1 MMNLFR
7 TALLLAKKDL
17 YSELKTKQ
25 ILTTQIIFAG
35 LVIVVFSFAFDP
47 ANNTTKAVI
56 PGVIWVIIVF
66 AGILGLNR
74 SFISEQRN
82 DTIQGLLVAPMEA
95 ASIYLGK
102 FLANFIMMLAVELV
116 SIPFLFLLFDFKFLG
131 SLPYFILVVFLGTF
145 GFIAIGTFL
154 AALAANSKSSEMLL
168 PLLLF
173 PITTPILIGVVQATR
188 IILTNMEKL
197 SSALAWIQ
205 LVAAYDVIFFV
216 VCFLLIDYVLEV

>member
-1 MMNLFR
+1 MNLFR
-7 TALLLAKKDL
+7 TALILAKKDL

-25 ILTTQIIFAG
+25 IMVTQIIFAG

-82 DTIQGLLVAPMEA
+82 DTMQGLLVAPMEA

-102 FLANFIMMLAVELV
+102 FLANFTMMLIVELV
-116 SIPFLFLLFDFKFLG
+116 SIPFLFLLFDFKFYG
-131 SLPYFILVVFLGTF
+131 SIPYFILVIFLGSF

-188 IILTNMEKL
+188 IILTNMEKF
-197 SSALAWIQ
+197 SSAIAWIQ
-205 LVAAYDVIFFV
+205 LVTAYDVIFFV

>member
-1 MMNLFR
+1 MNLFR

-82 DTIQGLLVAPMEA
+82 DTMQGLLVAPMEA

-102 FLANFIMMLAVELV
+102 FLANFAMMLVVEIV

-131 SLPYFILVVFLGTF
+131 SFPYFILVIFLGSF

-173 PITTPILIGVVQATR
+173 PITTPILIGVVQATK
-188 IILTNMEKL
+188 IILTNVEKL
-197 SSALAWIQ
+197 SSAIAWIQ
-205 LVAAYDVIFFV
+205 LVTAYDVIFFV

>member
-1 MMNLFR
+1 MNLFR

-25 ILTTQIIFAG
+25 ILVTQIIFAG

-56 PGVIWVIIVF
+56 PGVVWVIIVF

-82 DTIQGLLVAPMEA
+82 DTIQGLFVAPMEA

-102 FLANFIMMLAVELV
+102 FLANFIMILVVELV
-116 SIPFLFLLFDFKFLG
+116 SIPFLFLLFDFKFFG
-131 SLPYFILVVFLGTF
+131 SIPYFILVVFLGSF

-154 AALAANSKSSEMLL
+154 AALSANSKSSEMLL

-188 IILTNMEKL
+188 IILTNMEKF

-205 LVAAYDVIFFV
+205 LVTAYDVIFFV
-216 VCFLLIDYVLEV
+216 ICILLIDYVLEV

>member
-1 MMNLFR
+1 MTLFR

-25 ILTTQIIFAG
+25 ILVTMIIFAG
-35 LVIVVFSFAFDP
+35 LVILVFSFAFDP
-47 ANNTTKAVI
+47 ANNTTQAVI
-56 PGVIWVIIVF
+56 PGVIWVIVVF
-66 AGILGLNR
+66 SGILGLNR

-82 DTIQGLLVAPMEA
+82 DTMQGLLIAPMEA

-102 FLANFIMMLAVELV
+102 FLANFAMILVVEIV
-116 SIPFLFLLFDFKFLG
+116 SIPFLFLLFNFKITG
-131 SLPYFILVVFLGTF
+131 SLPYFILVVFIGSF
-145 GFIAIGTFL
+145 GFISIGTFL

-173 PITTPILIGVVQATR
+173 PITSPILIGVVQATR
-188 IILTNMEKL
+188 ITLTNIEKL

-205 LVAAYDVIFFV
+205 LVSAYDVIFFV
-216 VCFLLIDYVLEV
+216 LCFLLIDYVLEV

>member
-1 MMNLFR
+1 MNLFR
-7 TALLLAKKDL
+7 TAFLLAQKDL

-25 ILTTQIIFAG
+25 ILVTQIIFAG

-56 PGVIWVIIVF
+56 PGIIWVIIVF
-66 AGILGLNR
+66 SGILGLNR

-82 DTIQGLLVAPMEA
+82 DTMQGLLVAPMEA

-102 FLANFIMMLAVELV
+102 FLANFAMILVVEIV
-116 SIPFLFLLFDFKFLG
+116 SVPFLFLLFDFKFLG
-131 SLPYFILVVFLGTF
+131 SFPYFLLVIFLGSF

-173 PITTPILIGVVQATR
+173 PITTPILIGVVQATK
-188 IILTNMEKL
+188 IILTNL
-197 SSALAWIQ
+197 DQFSSALAWIQ
-205 LVAAYDVIFFV
+205 LVTAYDVIFFV

>member
-1 MMNLFR
+1 MNLFR

-25 ILTTQIIFAG
+25 IMVTQIIFAG

-82 DTIQGLLVAPMEA
+82 DTMQGLLVAPMEA

-102 FLANFIMMLAVELV
+102 FLANFTMMLIVELV
-116 SIPFLFLLFDFKFLG
+116 SIPFLFLLFDFKFYG
-131 SLPYFILVVFLGTF
+131 SIPYFILVVFLGSF

-188 IILTNMEKL
+188 IILTNMEKF
-197 SSALAWIQ
+197 SSAVAWIQ
-205 LVAAYDVIFFV
+205 LVTAYDVIFFV

>member
-1 MMNLFR
+1 MNLFR
-7 TALLLAKKDL
+7 AALLLAKKDL

-25 ILTTQIIFAG
+25 IMVTQIIFAG

-82 DTIQGLLVAPMEA
+82 DTMQGLLVAPMEA

-102 FLANFIMMLAVELV
+102 FLANFAMMLIVELV
-116 SIPFLFLLFDFKFLG
+116 SIPFLFLLFDFKFHG
-131 SLPYFILVVFLGTF
+131 SLPYFILVVFLGSF

-188 IILTNMEKL
+188 IILTNMEKF

-205 LVAAYDVIFFV
+205 LVTAYDVIFFV

>member
-1 MMNLFR
+1 MNLFR

-17 YSELKTKQ
+17 LSELKTKQ
-25 ILTTQIIFAG
+25 ILVTQIIFAG

-56 PGVIWVIIVF
+56 PGIIWVIIVF

-95 ASIYLGK
+95 ASIFLGK
-102 FLANFIMMLAVELV
+102 FIANFTMILIVELV
-116 SIPFLFLLFDFKFLG
+116 SIPFLFLLFDFKMLG
-131 SLPYFILVVFLGTF
+131 SVGYFILVIFVGSF
-145 GFIAIGTFL
+145 GFISIGTFL
-154 AALAANSKSSEMLL
+154 AALAANSRSSEMLL

-173 PITTPILIGVVQATR
+173 PITSPILIGVTQATR
-188 IILTNMEKL
+188 IILTDMSKL
-197 SSALAWIQ
+197 SSALSWTHM
-205 LVAAYDVIFFV
+205 VTAYDIIFFV
-216 VCFLLIDYVLEV
+216 VSFLLIDYVLEV

>member
-1 MMNLFR
+1 MNLFR

-25 ILTTQIIFAG
+25 IMVTQIIFAG

-82 DTIQGLLVAPMEA
+82 DTMQGLLVAPMEA

-102 FLANFIMMLAVELV
+102 FLANFTMMLIVELV

-131 SLPYFILVVFLGTF
+131 SLPYFILVLFLGSF

-188 IILTNMEKL
+188 IILTNMDKFT
-197 SSALAWIQ
+197 SAVAWIQ
-205 LVAAYDVIFFV
+205 LVTAYDVIFFV

>member
-1 MMNLFR
+1 MNLFR

-82 DTIQGLLVAPMEA
+82 DTMQGLLVAPMESS
-95 ASIYLGK
+95 SIYLGK
-102 FLANFIMMLAVELV
+102 FLANFAMMLVVEIV
-116 SIPFLFLLFDFKFLG
+116 SIPFLFLLFDFKFNGSLGYFVLVIFLG
-131 SLPYFILVVFLGTF
+131 SF

-173 PITTPILIGVVQATR
+173 PITTPILIGVVQATK

-197 SSALAWIQ
+197 SSAIAWIQ
-205 LVAAYDVIFFV
+205 LVTAYDVIFFV

>member
-1 MMNLFR
+1 MNIFS
-7 TALLLAKKDL
+7 TALILAKKDL

-25 ILTTQIIFAG
+25 ILVTQIIFAA
-35 LVIVVFSFAFDP
+35 LVIVIFSFAFDP

-66 AGILGLNR
+66 SGILGLNR

-95 ASIYLGK
+95 SSIYLGK
-102 FLANFIMMLAVELV
+102 FIANLAMILVVEIV
-116 SIPFLFLLFDFKFLG
+116 SIPFLFLLFDFKFSG
-131 SLPYFILVVFLGTF
+131 SIPYFILVIFIGSF
-145 GFIAIGTFL
+145 GFIATGTFL

-173 PITTPILIGVVQATR
+173 PVTTPILIGVVQATK
-188 IILTNMEKL
+188 IILTDMDKL
-197 SSALAWIQ
+197 SSALAWTQ
-205 LVAAYDVIFFV
+205 MVTAYDVIFFV
-216 VCFLLIDYVLEV
+216 ICFLLIDYVLEV

>member
-1 MMNLFR
+1 MNLLR
-7 TALLLAKKDL
+7 TALFLAKKDL

-25 ILTTQIIFAG
+25 IMVTQMIFAG

-102 FLANFIMMLAVELV
+102 FIANFTMMLIVELV
-116 SIPFLFLLFDFKFLG
+116 SIPFLFLLFDFKFHG
-131 SLPYFILVVFLGTF
+131 SIPYFILVVFLGSF

-188 IILTNMEKL
+188 IILTNMEKF

-205 LVAAYDVIFFV
+205 LVTAYDVIFFV
-216 VCFLLIDYVLEV
+216 ICFLLIDYVLEV

>member
-1 MMNLFR
+1 MNLLR
-7 TALLLAKKDL
+7 TACLLAKKDL

-25 ILTTQIIFAG
+25 VLLTQIIFAA

-56 PGVIWVIIVF
+56 PGAVWVIIVF

-102 FLANFIMMLAVELV
+102 FLANFMMILVVELI
-116 SIPFLFLLFDFKFLG
+116 SIPFLFLLFDFKFNGSLLYFIVVIFLG
-131 SLPYFILVVFLGTF
+131 SF

-154 AALAANSKSSEMLL
+154 AALSANSKSSEMLL

-188 IILTNMEKL
+188 IILTNMEKF

-205 LVAAYDVIFFV
+205 LVTAYDVIFFV

>member
-1 MMNLFR
+1 MNIFR

-17 YSELKTKQ
+17 LSELKTKQ
-25 ILTTQIIFAG
+25 ILVTQIIFAA
-35 LVIVVFSFAFDP
+35 LVIVVFSFAFDA

-74 SFISEQRN
+74 SFISEQKN
-82 DTIQGLLVAPMEA
+82 DTMQGLLVAPMEA
-95 ASIYLGK
+95 SSIFLGK
-102 FLANFIMMLAVELV
+102 FLANFTMILIVELV
-116 SIPFLFLLFDFKFLG
+116 SIPFLFLLFDFKMLG
-131 SLPYFILVVFLGTF
+131 SIPYFILVVFVGSF
-145 GFIAIGTFL
+145 GFISIGTFL

-173 PITTPILIGVVQATR
+173 PITSPILIGVTQATR
-188 IILTNMEKL
+188 IILTDMSKL
-197 SSALAWIQ
+197 SSALAWTQ
-205 LVAAYDVIFFV
+205 MVTSYDVIFFV

>member
-1 MMNLFR
+1 MNLFR

-25 ILTTQIIFAG
+25 IMVTQMIFAG
-35 LVIVVFSFAFDP
+35 LAIVVFSFAFDP

-82 DTIQGLLVAPMEA
+82 DTMQGLLVAPMEA

-102 FLANFIMMLAVELV
+102 FLANFTMMLIVELV
-116 SIPFLFLLFDFKFLG
+116 SIPFLFLLFDFKFYG
-131 SLPYFILVVFLGTF
+131 SIPYFILVVFLGSF

-188 IILTNMEKL
+188 IILTNMEKF
-197 SSALAWIQ
+197 SSAVAWIQ
-205 LVAAYDVIFFV
+205 LVTAYDVIFFV

>member
-1 MMNLFR
+1 MNLFR

-17 YSELKTKQ
+17 LSELKTKQ
-25 ILTTQIIFAG
+25 ILVTQIIFAG

-56 PGVIWVIIVF
+56 PGIIWVIIVF

-95 ASIYLGK
+95 ASIFLGK
-102 FLANFIMMLAVELV
+102 FIANFTMILIVELV
-116 SIPFLFLLFDFKFLG
+116 SIPFLFLLFDFKMLG
-131 SLPYFILVVFLGTF
+131 SVGYFILVIFVGSF
-145 GFIAIGTFL
+145 GFISIGTFL
-154 AALAANSKSSEMLL
+154 AALAANSRSSEMLL

-173 PITTPILIGVVQATR
+173 PITSPILIGVTQATR
-188 IILTNMEKL
+188 IILTDMSKL
-197 SSALAWIQ
+197 SSALSWTQ
-205 LVAAYDVIFFV
+205 MVTAYDIIFFV
-216 VCFLLIDYVLEV
+216 VSFLLIDYVLEV

>member
-1 MMNLFR
+1 MNLYR
-7 TALLLAKKDL
+7 TALFLAKKDL

-95 ASIYLGK
+95 QSIYLGK
-102 FLANFIMMLAVELV
+102 FLANFAMMLVVELV

-131 SLPYFILVVFLGTF
+131 SLPYFILTIFLGSF

-173 PITTPILIGVVQATR
+173 PITTPILIGVVQATK
-188 IILTNMEKL
+188 IILSNMEKL
-197 SSALAWIQ
+197 SSAIAWIQ
-205 LVAAYDVIFFV
+205 LVTAYDVIFFV

>member
-1 MMNLFR
+1 MNIFR

-25 ILTTQIIFAG
+25 IMVTQIIFAG

-82 DTIQGLLVAPMEA
+82 DTMQGLLVAPMEA

-102 FLANFIMMLAVELV
+102 FLANFTMMLIVELV
-116 SIPFLFLLFDFKFLG
+116 SIPFLFLLFDFKFYG
-131 SLPYFILVVFLGTF
+131 SLPYFILVVFLGSF

-188 IILTNMEKL
+188 IILTNMEKF
-197 SSALAWIQ
+197 SSAVAWIQ
-205 LVAAYDVIFFV
+205 LVTAYDVIFFV

>member
-1 MMNLFR
+1 MNLIR
-7 TALLLAKKDL
+7 TALFLAKKDL

-102 FLANFIMMLAVELV
+102 FLANFTMMLVVEMV

-131 SLPYFILVVFLGTF
+131 SLPYFILVVFLGSF

-173 PITTPILIGVVQATR
+173 PITTPILIGVVQATK
-188 IILTNMEKL
+188 IILTNMEKI
-197 SSALAWIQ
+197 SSAIAWIQ
-205 LVAAYDVIFFV
+205 LVTAYDVIFFV

>member
-1 MMNLFR
+1 MNLIR
-7 TALLLAKKDL
+7 TALFLAKKDL

-66 AGILGLNR
+66 SGILGLNR

-82 DTIQGLLVAPMEA
+82 DTMQGLLVAPMEA

-102 FLANFIMMLAVELV
+102 FLANFTMMLVVEIV

-131 SLPYFILVVFLGTF
+131 SIPFFILVVFLGSF

-173 PITTPILIGVVQATR
+173 PITTPILIGVVQATK
-188 IILTNMEKL
+188 IILTNMEKI
-197 SSALAWIQ
+197 SSAIAWIQ
-205 LVAAYDVIFFV
+205 LVTAYDMIFFV
-216 VCFLLIDYVLEV
+216 VCFLLIDSVLEV